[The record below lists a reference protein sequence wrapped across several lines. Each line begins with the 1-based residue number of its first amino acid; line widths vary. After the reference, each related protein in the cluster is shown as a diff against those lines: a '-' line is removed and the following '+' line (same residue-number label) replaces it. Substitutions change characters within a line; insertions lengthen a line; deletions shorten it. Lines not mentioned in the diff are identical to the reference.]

1 MNAVRYY
8 LTWLLLLAWG
18 GRTATAQTISNGNFE
33 LWASPGGAP
42 EAPTGWLTTDF
53 ILGYYNNVPAGSYF
67 NTGTVTKSTE
77 AHGGSFAA
85 KISTLSLPTNS
96 GGAVV
101 HPGWLVLGA
110 QPGLY
115 DYAGLP
121 NAGVPCT
128 TRPTQLQFYYK
139 LTGPATDSASALVY
153 VTRTVAGVPTLLGV
167 AFQYLQPTTS
177 YTLLTMP
184 LDYSSGDVPDSVHIQ
199 LSSGDAR
206 VITAGTTLL
215 VDDMAL
221 INPTLATRAG
231 AATQDLVQV
240 APNPSPAGRFLL
252 SSPAQP
258 DLAAAPLAVFDVT
271 GRLVQRQPAQAVPGT
286 GRTLDLSGLPL
297 GIYTLR
303 LDTKQGSIVR
313 QLVVR

>member
-1 MNAVRYY
+1 MKTFRYF
-8 LTWLLLLAWG
+8 TWLLLLAWG
-18 GRTATAQTISNGNFE
+18 SRAATAQTIPNGDFE
-33 LWASPGGAP
+33 RWASPGGAP

-53 ILGYYNNVPAGSYF
+53 ILGYFSSLPPGSYL
-67 NTGTVTKSTE
+67 NTGTVAKGSE
-77 AHGGSFAA
+77 VHGGSFAA
-85 KISTLSLPTNS
+85 KISTLSLPTTT
-96 GGAVV
+96 GGTVL

-110 QPGLY
+110 RPSPY
-115 DYAGLP
+115 EYAGLP
-121 NAGVPCT
+121 NAGAPCT

-139 LTGPATDSASALVY
+139 LTGPAADSASAVVY
-153 VTRTVAGVPTLLGV
+153 VTRTVSGLPTVLGGG
-167 AFQYLQPTTS
+167 FQYLKPTTG

-184 LDYSSGDVPDSVHIQ
+184 LEYSSADVPDSVHIQ

-215 VDDMAL
+215 VDDFAL
-221 INPTLATRAG
+221 INPTLAMRAG
-231 AATQDLVQV
+231 AATQDLVAV
-240 APNPSPAGRFLL
+240 APNPNPAGRFVL

-271 GRLVQRQPAQAVPGT
+271 GRLVQRQPAQAMPGA

-303 LDTKQGSIVR
+303 LDTKQGSITR
-313 QLVVR
+313 QLVVK

>member
-1 MNAVRYY
+1 MKAVRYF
-8 LTWLLLLAWG
+8 TWLLLLAWG
-18 GRTATAQTISNGNFE
+18 TRAATAQTIPNGNFE
-33 LWASPGGAP
+33 QWASIGGAP

-67 NTGTVTKSTE
+67 STGTVAKGTE
-77 AHGGSFAA
+77 VHGGSFAA
-85 KISTLSLPTNS
+85 KISTLSLPTTT
-96 GGAVV
+96 GGAVL

-110 QPGLY
+110 RPGLY
-115 DYAGLP
+115 DYAELP
-121 NAGVPCT
+121 NAGAPCT

-139 LTGPATDSASALVY
+139 LTGPAADSASALVY
-153 VTRTVAGVPTLLGV
+153 VTRTVAGVPTVLGGG
-167 AFQYLQPTTS
+167 FQYLKPTTG
-177 YTLLTMP
+177 YTLLSLP
-184 LDYSSGDVPDSVHIQ
+184 LDYSSADVPDSVHIQ

-215 VDDMAL
+215 VDDIAL
-221 INPTLATRAG
+221 VNPTLATRPG
-231 AATQDLVQV
+231 AATQALVQV
-240 APNPSPAGRFLL
+240 VPNPSPAGRFVL

-271 GRLVQRQPAQAVPGT
+271 GRLVQQQPAQAVPGAS
-286 GRTLDLSGLPL
+286 RALDLSGLPL

-303 LDTKQGSIVR
+303 LDTKQGSLVR

>member
-1 MNAVRYY
+1 MKAFRYF
-8 LTWLLLLAWG
+8 TWLLLLAWG
-18 GRTATAQTISNGNFE
+18 SRVATAQTIPNGNFE
-33 LWASPGGAP
+33 AWAAPNGTP

-53 ILGYYNNVPAGSYF
+53 ILGYYANIPAGSYF
-67 NTGTVTKSTE
+67 NTGTVAKSTDL
-77 AHGGSFAA
+77 HGGSFAA
-85 KISTLSLPTNS
+85 KISTLSLLTNT
-96 GGAVV
+96 GGTVV

-110 QPGLY
+110 RPGLY

-121 NAGVPCT
+121 NAGAPCT
-128 TRPTQLQFYYK
+128 TRPTQLQLYYK
-139 LTGPATDSASALVY
+139 LTGPVADSASVLVY
-153 VTRTVAGVPTLLGV
+153 FTRTVAGVPTLLSSSL
-167 AFQYLQPTTS
+167 QYLAPTTG
-177 YTLLTMP
+177 YALLTMP
-184 LDYSSGDVPDSVHIQ
+184 IQYSSATLPDSVHIQ
-199 LSSGDAR
+199 FSSGDAR

-215 VDDMAL
+215 VDDVTL

-231 AATQDLVQV
+231 AATQDLVLV
-240 APNPSPAGRFLL
+240 APNPSPAGRFVL
-252 SSPAQP
+252 SSPEQP

-286 GRTLDLSGLPL
+286 GRPLDLSSLPL

>member
-1 MNAVRYY
+1 MKAVRYF
-8 LTWLLLLAWG
+8 TWLLLLAWG
-18 GRTATAQTISNGNFE
+18 TRAATAQTIPNGDFE
-33 LWASPGGAP
+33 QWASTGGAP

-67 NTGTVTKSTE
+67 NTGTVAKGTE

-85 KISTLSLPTNS
+85 KISTLSLPTTTGS
-96 GGAVV
+96 TVL

-110 QPGLY
+110 RPGHY
-115 DYAGLP
+115 DYAELP
-121 NAGVPCT
+121 NAGAPCA

-139 LTGPATDSASALVY
+139 LSGPAADSASALVY
-153 VTRTVAGVPTLLGV
+153 VTRTVAGVPTVLGG
-167 AFQYLQPTTS
+167 AFQYLKPTTG
-177 YTLLTMP
+177 YTLLSLP
-184 LDYSSGDVPDSVHIQ
+184 LDYSSADVPDSVHIQ

-221 INPTLATRAG
+221 ANPTLATRAG
-231 AATQDLVQV
+231 AATQALVQV
-240 APNPSPAGRFLL
+240 VPNPSPAGRFVL

-271 GRLVQRQPAQAVPGT
+271 GRLVQQQPAQAVPGAS
-286 GRTLDLSGLPL
+286 RTLDLSGLPL

-303 LDTKQGSIVR
+303 LDTKQGSLVR

>member
-1 MNAVRYY
+1 MQAFRYF
-8 LTWLLLLAWG
+8 TWVLLLAWG
-18 GRTATAQTISNGNFE
+18 GRAATAQTIPNGNFE
-33 LWASPGGAP
+33 NWAGTNGAP

-67 NTGTVTKSTE
+67 DTGTVTKSTDV
-77 AHGGSFAA
+77 HGGSFAA
-85 KISTLSLPTNS
+85 KISTLSLPTN
-96 GGAVV
+96 GGGSVV

-110 QPGLY
+110 KPGLY
-115 DYAGLP
+115 DYADLP
-121 NAGVPCT
+121 NAGAPCL
-128 TRPTQLQFYYK
+128 TRPTQFQFYYK
-139 LTGPATDSASALVY
+139 LTGPAADSASALVY
-153 VTRTVAGVPTLLGV
+153 VTRTVAGVPTVLGG
-167 AFQYLQPTTS
+167 AFQYLKPTTG

-184 LDYSSGDVPDSVHIQ
+184 LDYSSGAVPDSVHIQ

-215 VDDMAL
+215 VDDL
-221 INPTLATRAG
+221 TLLNPTLATRAG

-252 SSPAQP
+252 SSPEQP

-271 GRLVQRQPAQAVPGT
+271 GRLVQRQAAQAVPG
-286 GRTLDLSGLPL
+286 GSRTLDLSGLPL

-313 QLVVR
+313 QLVVK

>member
-1 MNAVRYY
+1 MKAVRYF
-8 LTWLLLLAWG
+8 TWLLLLAWG
-18 GRTATAQTISNGNFE
+18 TRAATAQTIPNGDFE
-33 LWASPGGAP
+33 QWASTGGAP

-67 NTGTVTKSTE
+67 NTGTVAKGTE

-85 KISTLSLPTNS
+85 KISTLSLPTTTGS
-96 GGAVV
+96 TVL

-110 QPGLY
+110 RPGLY
-115 DYAGLP
+115 DYAELP
-121 NAGVPCT
+121 NAGAPCA

-139 LTGPATDSASALVY
+139 LSGPAADSASALVY
-153 VTRTVAGVPTLLGV
+153 VTRTVAGVPTVLGG
-167 AFQYLQPTTS
+167 AFQYLKPTTG
-177 YTLLTMP
+177 YTLLSLP
-184 LDYSSGDVPDSVHIQ
+184 LDYSSADVPDSVHIQ

-221 INPTLATRAG
+221 ANPTLATRAG
-231 AATQDLVQV
+231 AATQALVQV
-240 APNPSPAGRFLL
+240 VPNPSPAGRFVL

-271 GRLVQRQPAQAVPGT
+271 GRLVQQQPAQAVPGAS
-286 GRTLDLSGLPL
+286 RTLDLSGLPL

-303 LDTKQGSIVR
+303 LDTKQGSLVR